1 MKAQTMKCHSKLT
14 PFHAWVR
21 SHFLTVAH
29 FAEVL
34 EVSYPTAQKYIK
46 QPRSMKVSDI
56 GKLATITEEEIPYIL
71 ELMNDSKTKN

>member
-1 MKAQTMKCHSKLT
+1 MKAAKMKCHSNLT

-21 SHFLTVAH
+21 SHFVTVAQ

-56 GKLATITEEEIPYIL
+56 GKLSNVTEEEIPYIL
-71 ELMNDSKTKN
+71 ELMKDSK

>member
-1 MKAQTMKCHSKLT
+1 MKAAKMKCHSKLT
-14 PFHAWVR
+14 PFHSWVR
-21 SHFLTVAH
+21 SHFVTVAQ

-56 GKLATITEEEIPYIL
+56 GKLAHVTEEEIPYIL
-71 ELMNDSKTKN
+71 ELMKDSK

>member
-14 PFHAWVR
+14 PFHSWVR
-21 SHFLTVAH
+21 SHFMTVAH

-56 GKLATITEEEIPYIL
+56 GKLSNVTEEEIPYIL
-71 ELMNDSKTKN
+71 ELMKDSK